1 MIALLHIHLL
11 KAGKVTLQKGSLRWL
26 HAVRDLQHNTSM
38 LFHAHLQANPRCSL
52 ATVGMPIAV
61 GILQKLYEDMANPI
75 PERHPNALCRQQRPH
90 LAYYGVYPAKGKLP
104 IPGEERTCPCTKPY
118 SARTM
123 AVAILSLR
131 YHASVTFSA
140 RIG

>member
-1 MIALLHIHLL
+1 
-11 KAGKVTLQKGSLRWL
+11 
-26 HAVRDLQHNTSM
+26 
-38 LFHAHLQANPRCSL
+38 
-52 ATVGMPIAV
+52 MPIAV
-61 GILQKLYEDMANPI
+61 GILQKLYEDMTNPI
-75 PERHPNALCRQQRPH
+75 PEHHPNALCCQQCRH
-90 LAYYGVYPAKGKLP
+90 LTHNGIYPSKGKLP

-118 SARTM
+118 RARTM